1 MESVRDQTTAGTNG
15 QTLNQMLQSR
25 SFEDFRAG
33 AFEAARSQPTSA
45 RARWLAYQ
53 LLCIDGDWTRALKQ
67 LQVWAT
73 LEAESTMR
81 AQLHRGLVT
90 TDAFR
95 TEVFAGLRRP
105 GFVNPPPAWLD
116 TLVEANVALARG
128 NATESDRLREAAL
141 DAAEASR
148 GEGPRTGAFAWLADS
163 DTRLGPACE
172 FFTAGGYR
180 WIPFEQM
187 RALEI
192 RPAGTLTDVV
202 WVPARVAM
210 RDGSAFDGYMPT
222 RYAGSEHGQP
232 PIRLARETHWTSVGK
247 TAVIGAGQKVWSTDA
262 GDWGLLEI
270 GDCRFAAEEDH
281 DAA

>member
-1 MESVRDQTTAGTNG
+1 MASVRDQPAADMSGL
-15 QTLNQMLQSR
+15 TLQQMLQSQ

-33 AFEAARSQPTSA
+33 AFDAARRQPTSA
-45 RARWLAYQ
+45 RARWLVYQ
-53 LLCIDGDWTRALKQ
+53 LLCIDGDWERALKQ

-73 LEAESTMR
+73 LEADSTMR

-95 TEVFAGLRRP
+95 TEVFAGSRKP
-105 GFVNPPPAWLD
+105 GFVCPPPEWLE
-116 TLVEANVALARG
+116 TLVEANAALARG
-128 NATESDRLREAAL
+128 NVAESDRLRAAAL
-141 DAAEASR
+141 DAAGDSR
-148 GEGPRTGAFAWLADS
+148 GESPRAGAFAWLADS

-172 FFTAGGYR
+172 FFTAGYR

-202 WVPARVAM
+202 WVPARVVM
-210 RDGSAFDGYMPT
+210 RDDTAFDGYLPT
-222 RYAGSEHGQP
+222 RYAGSERGRP
-232 PIRLARETHWTSVGK
+232 PIRLARETHWTGVGE

-270 GDCRFAAEEDH
+270 GDCRFAEKEGHEAD
-281 DAA
+281 